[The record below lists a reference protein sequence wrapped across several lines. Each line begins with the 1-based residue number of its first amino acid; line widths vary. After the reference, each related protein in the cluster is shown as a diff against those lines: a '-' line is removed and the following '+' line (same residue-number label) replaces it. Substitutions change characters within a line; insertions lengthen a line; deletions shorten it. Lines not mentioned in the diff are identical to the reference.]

1 MKILEFVPSFKKTI
15 VSENAHI
22 NSLKQFFSSQWCFVN
37 DLLYTFKGLG
47 LDLFVCLV
55 LNS

>member
-22 NSLKQFFSSQWCFVN
+22 NSLKQFFSSQWCFEN